1 MKKLNRLK
9 LYLVA
14 ASAALIFVSGAH
26 AQQNASAPPP
36 PPAGDDYATQTNF
49 RNKILEVRHRDAL
62 NLLPVL
68 RALGSGIRGATINA
82 SREFKTLT
90 VRDFPENIATIE
102 EALKRLDVPVTP
114 QTSIELRIHVLVA
127 SNAAEA
133 SNDYPAD
140 LRDTV
145 GQLQSTLNFK
155 NYRLV
160 NSLIQRTQEG
170 ASVSGSGVADFTAP
184 ASGNNP
190 VSGAYNFSARSIS
203 LDSAARTP
211 VVQIGEFNFRASFY
225 VTDRQIYQDANI
237 NTSVS
242 VRDGERVVVGTAS
255 LKDKAL
261 ILVLTA
267 RVIK

>member
-1 MKKLNRLK
+1 MKKLNKLK
-9 LYLVA
+9 LYSLA
-14 ASAALIFVSGAH
+14 AFAALIFVSNAR
-26 AQQNASAPPP
+26 AQQTAAPTPPP
-36 PPAGDDYATQTNF
+36 TAETQATQGSF
-49 RNKILEVRHRDAL
+49 RNKILEVRHRDPN

-68 RALGSGIRGATINA
+68 RALGSGVVGSTISA

-102 EALKRLDVPVTP
+102 QAVKRLDVPETP
-114 QTSIELRIHVLVA
+114 QIGIELRIHVLVA
-127 SNAAEA
+127 SNAPEA

-140 LRDTV
+140 LKETV

-160 NSLIQRTQEG
+160 NSLIQRTREG
-170 ASVSGSGVADFTAP
+170 ASVNGSGVADFTAP

-190 VSGAYNFSARSIS
+190 ASGAYNFIARSIS
-203 LDSAARTP
+203 LDSSARTT
-211 VVQIGEFNFRASFY
+211 VVQIGEFNFKASFY
-225 VTDRQIYQDANI
+225 VPDRQIYQDANI
-237 NTSVS
+237 NTSVA